1 MKAIIWTAYGSPDV
15 LRLREI
21 AKPVPGDNEVLVK
34 NHVGT
39 VTTGD
44 ARMRGLRVSA
54 GLWLPTRLA
63 FGLIKPRIAVPGM
76 DFAGKVEAVGRHV
89 TQFRQ
94 GDRVCGTTG
103 LSLGAHAEYV
113 CIAADKA
120 LTQIPDTLPYE
131 NAVAGIFGGLAA
143 LYFLRDRAK
152 IHNGQKVL
160 VNGASG
166 AVGTMAVQLA
176 KFYQTKVTGVCS
188 AANHAL
194 VKSIGAD
201 QVIDYTEEDFTHN
214 GATYDVILDTVGNLS
229 YAKCRQSLTRQG
241 KLILINAGLLT
252 MLQSVFN
259 SRLICGVSGESRADL
274 AFLLGLVSSGKLAP
288 VIDRAYALEEIAE
301 AHRYVDTGHK
311 KGNVVFR
318 VL

>member
-21 AKPVPGDNEVLVK
+21 AKPVPVDNGVLVK
-34 NHVGT
+34 NHAGT
-39 VTTGD
+39 VTSGD
-44 ARMRGLRVSA
+44 ARMRGFRVSA

-63 FGLIKPRIAVPGM
+63 FGLTKPRIAIPGM
-76 DFAGKVEAVGRHV
+76 DFAGEVAAVGKNV
-89 TQFRQ
+89 SQFKQ

-113 CIAADKA
+113 CIAEDKA
-120 LTQIPDTLPYE
+120 LSKIPDTLPYE

-143 LYFLRDRAK
+143 LYFLRDRAT
-152 IHNGQKVL
+152 IHSGQKVL

-176 KFYQTKVTGVCS
+176 KFYQTEVTGVCS

-201 QVIDYTEEDFTHN
+201 QVIDYTREDFTQN
-214 GATYDVILDTVGNLS
+214 GNAYDIILDTVGNLS
-229 YAKCRQSLTRQG
+229 YAKCRQSLSRQG
-241 KLILINAGLLT
+241 KLILINTGLLT
-252 MLQSVFN
+252 MLQSVVN
-259 SRLICGVSGESRADL
+259 SKLICGVSGESKADL
-274 AFLLGLVSSGKLAP
+274 AFLLELADSGKLTP
-288 VIDRAYALEEIAE
+288 VIDRTYTLEEIAG
-301 AHRYVDTGHK
+301 AHRHVDTGHK
-311 KGNVVFR
+311 KGNVV
-318 VL
+318 LAI